1 MSPEPAAP
9 PAARP
14 AVHRHPRTARFG
26 DCDPVGIVYFPRYF
40 DWFHLAM
47 ESWFEQG
54 LGQPYAELLQRV
66 GLPTVHTEC
75 DYAQPCAFG
84 DRVVVEL
91 RVGRIGR
98 SSLRLCFQVVGED
111 GVLRAKGLTDVV
123 LVQLSPGAAG
133 HLRPTPIP
141 EALRARMAAYLHPPE
156 GSA

>member
-1 MSPEPAAP
+1 MSPEPAA
-9 PAARP
+9 P

-26 DCDPVGIVYFPRYF
+26 DCDPVGIVYFPRYL

-54 LGQPYAELLQRV
+54 LGQPYAEFLQHT

-75 DYAQPCAFG
+75 DYARPVAFG

-98 SSLRLCFQVVGED
+98 SSLRLLYAVVGED
-111 GVLRAKGLTDVV
+111 GVLRAHGATDVV
-123 LVQLSPGAAG
+123 LVQLRPGRPE

-141 EALRARMAAYLHPPE
+141 EALRARMAAYLAPP
-156 GSA
+156 AA